1 MNLLKRIDRWK
12 QSPQYAKFQRNITPK
27 LLAILFAVLF
37 WLYVMDQVNPE
48 MVKTIPD
55 VKVELLNIDNVQNQ
69 GLVMMGEK
77 EFYVDVKLKGRRSE
91 VIKVTSNDLL
101 ITADLEGF
109 QKGTNNVMLSSK
121 IFVANVNIESLSMN
135 SIKISLDRIV
145 EVAKTV
151 KIDYVGMIA
160 ENYTTG
166 DLSVAPEEILV
177 RGPESL
183 VNNISSLRGELDL
196 TEVSDQLIKE
206 IPVTAIDLDGNAVNG
221 IELGRSY
228 VTVQLGV
235 FRLSNIPVEVVL
247 RGAPANGYKLVKAE
261 VLPALVTIRG
271 EDALISTVEKV
282 NTEEIDL
289 SGMTETFEKE
299 VLLNLPEGISAPFA
313 EETVNVKLHI
323 EPLMVGSLEFTS
335 DEIAIENMDPEMN
348 YEVLSPASNVFVA
361 YVRDVKSVVEGLN
374 KEKFKISVDVAGVE
388 AGDHRLALK
397 YFSEGSHDSVELSP
411 ETLLVRVT
419 RR

>member
-1 MNLLKRIDRWK
+1 M
-12 QSPQYAKFQRNITPK
+12 
-27 LLAILFAVLF
+27 LAILFAVVF

-55 VKVELLNIDNVQNQ
+55 VKVELLNIENAQNQ

-101 ITADLEGF
+101 VTADLEGF

-121 IFVANVNIESLSMN
+121 IFVSNVTIESLSMN

-151 KIDYVGMIA
+151 KIDYVGTIA
-160 ENYTTG
+160 ENYTAG
-166 DLSVAPEEILV
+166 ELSVAPEEILV
-177 RGPESL
+177 KGPESL

-196 TEVSDQLIKE
+196 TEVSNQLIKE

-221 IELGRSY
+221 VELGRSY
-228 VTVQLGV
+228 VTAQLGV
-235 FRLSNIPVEVVL
+235 FRLSNIPVEVTL
-247 RGAPANGYKLVKAE
+247 RGAVGNEYKLVKTE

-271 EDALISTVEKV
+271 EDALISTIEKV
-282 NTEEIDL
+282 NTEVIDL
-289 SGMTETFEKE
+289 SGMTETFETE
-299 VLLNLPEGISAPFA
+299 VALNLPEGVTAPFA
-313 EETVNVKLHI
+313 EETINVKLHI
-323 EPLMVGSLEFTS
+323 EPMMVGSLEFTS
-335 DEIAIENMDPEMN
+335 DEITIENMDPEMN

-361 YVRDVKSVVEGLN
+361 YVRDAKSVVEGLN
-374 KEKFKISVDVAGVE
+374 KDNFKLSVDVAGVE

-397 YFSEGSHDSVELSP
+397 YFSEGSHDSVEISP

>member
-1 MNLLKRIDRWK
+1 MNLLKRIDVWK
-12 QSPQYAKFQRNITPK
+12 QSPKYSKFQRNITPK
-27 LLAILFAVLF
+27 LLAILFAVVF

-55 VKVELLNIDNVQNQ
+55 VKVELLNIENAQNE

-101 ITADLEGF
+101 VTADLEGF

-151 KIDYVGMIA
+151 KIDYVGIIA

-166 DLSVAPEEILV
+166 ELSIAPEEILV
-177 RGPESL
+177 KGPESL

-196 TEVSDQLIKE
+196 TEVSSQLIKE
-206 IPVTAIDLDGNAVNG
+206 IPVTAIDMDGNAVNG
-221 IELGRSY
+221 VELGRNY
-228 VTVQLGV
+228 VTAQLGV
-235 FRLSNIPVEVVL
+235 FRLSNVPVEVVL
-247 RGAPANGYKLVKAE
+247 RGSVANGYKLVKTE

-282 NTEEIDL
+282 STEEIDL

-299 VLLNLPEGISAPFA
+299 VVLNFPEGVSAPFA
-313 EETVNVKLHI
+313 EETINVKLYI
-323 EPLMVGSLEFTS
+323 EPLMVGSLEFNST
-335 DEIAIENMDPEMN
+335 EIAIENMDPEMN
-348 YEVLSPASNVFVA
+348 YEVISPGSNVFVA
-361 YVRDVKSVVEGLN
+361 YVNDVKSVVEGLN
-374 KEKFKISVDVAGVE
+374 KEEFKLFVDVDGVE
-388 AGDHRLALK
+388 TGDHRLRLK
-397 YFSEGSHDSVELSP
+397 YSSEGAHESVELSP

>member
-1 MNLLKRIDRWK
+1 MNLLKRIEEWK
-12 QSPQYAKFQRNITPK
+12 QSPKYSRFQRNITPK
-27 LLAILFAVLF
+27 ILAILFAVLF

-55 VKVELLNIDNVQNQ
+55 VKVELLNIENAQNE

-101 ITADLEGF
+101 VTADLEGF

-121 IFVANVNIESLSMN
+121 IFVANVSIESLSMN

-145 EVAKTV
+145 ELAKTV
-151 KIDYVGMIA
+151 KIEFVGTIA

-177 RGPESL
+177 KGPESI

-196 TEVSDQLIKE
+196 TEVSDQLVKE
-206 IPVTAIDLDGNAVNG
+206 IPVTAIDLEGNVVNG
-221 IELGRSY
+221 VELGRSY
-228 VTVQLGV
+228 VTVQLGI
-235 FRLSNIPVEVVL
+235 FRLSNLPVDVVL
-247 RGAPANGYKLVKAE
+247 RGAVADGYRLVKTE
-261 VLPALVTIRG
+261 ILPALVTIRG
-271 EDALISTVEKV
+271 DNALISAIEKV
-282 NTEEIDL
+282 STEEIDI
-289 SGMTETFEKE
+289 SGMTETFETE
-299 VLLNLPEGISAPFA
+299 VVLNLPEGVTAPFA
-313 EETVNVKLHI
+313 QETINVKLHI
-323 EPLMVGSLEFTS
+323 EPLMVGTLEFTS
-335 DEIAIENMDPEMN
+335 ADIAIENMNSEMN
-348 YEVLSPASNVFVA
+348 YEILSPAGNVFVA
-361 YVRDVKSVVEGLN
+361 YIRDVKSVVEGLN
-374 KEKFKISVDVAGVE
+374 KENVKISVDVDGVAE
-388 AGDHRLALK
+388 GDHRLALN
-397 YFSEGSHDSVELSP
+397 YLSERTHDSVELSP

>member
-1 MNLLKRIDRWK
+1 MNLLKRIDVWK
-12 QSPQYAKFQRNITPK
+12 QSPKYSKFQRNITPK
-27 LLAILFAVLF
+27 LLAILFAVVF

-55 VKVELLNIDNVQNQ
+55 VKVELLNIENAQNE

-91 VIKVTSNDLL
+91 VIKVTSNDVLV
-101 ITADLEGF
+101 TADLEGF
-109 QKGTNNVMLSSK
+109 QKGTNNVMLSTK

-151 KIDYVGMIA
+151 KIDYVGIIA

-166 DLSVAPEEILV
+166 ELSIAPEEILV
-177 RGPESL
+177 KGPESL

-196 TEVSDQLIKE
+196 TEVSSQLIKE

-221 IELGRSY
+221 VELGRSY
-228 VTVQLGV
+228 VTAQLGV
-235 FRLSNIPVEVVL
+235 FRLSNVPVEVVL
-247 RGAPANGYKLVKAE
+247 RGAVANGYKLVKTE

-282 NTEEIDL
+282 STEEIDL

-299 VLLNLPEGISAPFA
+299 VVLNFPEGVSAPFA
-313 EETVNVKLHI
+313 EDKINVKLNI
-323 EPLMVGSLEFTS
+323 EPLMVGALEFNST
-335 DEIAIENMDPEMN
+335 EIAIQNMDPDMN
-348 YEVLSPASNVFVA
+348 YEVLSPGSNVFVA
-361 YVRDVKSVVEGLN
+361 YINDVKSVVEGLN
-374 KEKFKISVDVAGVE
+374 KEEFKLFVDVDGVVT
-388 AGDHRLALK
+388 GDHRLSLK
-397 YFSEGSHDSVELSP
+397 YSSEGAHESVELSP

>member
-1 MNLLKRIDRWK
+1 M
-12 QSPQYAKFQRNITPK
+12 
-27 LLAILFAVLF
+27 LAILFAVVF

-55 VKVELLNIDNVQNQ
+55 VKVELLNIENAQNQ

-101 ITADLEGF
+101 VTADLEGF

-121 IFVANVNIESLSMN
+121 IFVSNVTIESLSMN

-151 KIDYVGMIA
+151 KIDYVGTIA
-160 ENYTTG
+160 ENYTAG
-166 DLSVAPEEILV
+166 ELSVAPEEILV
-177 RGPESL
+177 KGPESL

-196 TEVSDQLIKE
+196 TEVSNQLIKE

-221 IELGRSY
+221 VELGRSY
-228 VTVQLGV
+228 VTAQLGV
-235 FRLSNIPVEVVL
+235 FRLSNIPVEVTL
-247 RGAPANGYKLVKAE
+247 RGAVGNEYKLVKTE

-271 EDALISTVEKV
+271 EDALISTIEKV
-282 NTEEIDL
+282 NTEVIDL
-289 SGMTETFEKE
+289 SGMTETFEME
-299 VLLNLPEGISAPFA
+299 VALNLPEGVTAPFA
-313 EETVNVKLHI
+313 EETINVKLHI
-323 EPLMVGSLEFTS
+323 EPMMVGSLEFTS
-335 DEIAIENMDPEMN
+335 DEITIENMDPEMN

-361 YVRDVKSVVEGLN
+361 YVRDAKSVVEGLN
-374 KEKFKISVDVAGVE
+374 KDNFKLSVDVAGVE

-397 YFSEGSHDSVELSP
+397 YFSEGSHDSVEISP

>member
-1 MNLLKRIDRWK
+1 MNLLKRIDDWK
-12 QSPQYAKFQRNITPK
+12 QSPKYSKFQRNITPK

-55 VKVELLNIDNVQNQ
+55 VKVELLNIENAQNE

-101 ITADLEGF
+101 VTADLEGF

-121 IFVANVNIESLSMN
+121 IFVANVNIESLSIN

-151 KIDYVGMIA
+151 KIDYVGTIA

-166 DLSVAPEEILV
+166 DLSIAPEEILV
-177 RGPESL
+177 KGPESL

-196 TEVSDQLIKE
+196 TEVSDQLVKE

-221 IELGRSY
+221 VELGRSY
-228 VTVQLGV
+228 VTVQLGI
-235 FRLSNIPVEVVL
+235 FRLSNIPVEVIL
-247 RGAPANGYKLVKAE
+247 RGTVANGYKLVKTE

-282 NTEEIDL
+282 STEEIDI
-289 SGMTETFEKE
+289 SGMTETFERE
-299 VLLNLPEGISAPFA
+299 VILKLPEGVSAPFA
-313 EETVNVKLHI
+313 EETINVKLHI
-323 EPLMVGSLEFTS
+323 EPMMVGSLEFNS
-335 DEIAIENMDPEMN
+335 DEIVIENMDPEMN

-361 YVRDVKSVVEGLN
+361 YVRDVESVVEGLN
-374 KEKFKISVDVAGVE
+374 KENVKLSVDADGVE
-388 AGDHRLALK
+388 EGDHRLALK
-397 YFSEGSHDSVELSP
+397 YFSEGSHDSVDLSP

>member
-1 MNLLKRIDRWK
+1 MNLLKRIDDWK
-12 QSPQYAKFQRNITPK
+12 QSPKYSKFQRNIAPK

-55 VKVELLNIDNVQNQ
+55 VKVELLNIENAQNE

-101 ITADLEGF
+101 VTADLEGF

-145 EVAKTV
+145 EVAKNV
-151 KIDYVGMIA
+151 KIDYVGTIT

-166 DLSVAPEEILV
+166 DLSIAPEEILV
-177 RGPESL
+177 KGPESL

-196 TEVSDQLIKE
+196 TEVSDQLVKE

-221 IELGRSY
+221 VELGRSY
-228 VTVQLGV
+228 VTVQLGI
-235 FRLSNIPVEVVL
+235 FRLSNIPVEVML
-247 RGAPANGYKLVKAE
+247 RGTVANGYKLVKTE
-261 VLPALVTIRG
+261 VLPALVTVRG
-271 EDALISTVEKV
+271 DDALISTVEKV
-282 NTEEIDL
+282 STEEIDI
-289 SGMTETFEKE
+289 SGMTETFERE
-299 VLLNLPEGISAPFA
+299 VALKLPEGVSAPFA
-313 EETVNVKLHI
+313 EETISVKLHI
-323 EPLMVGSLEFTS
+323 EPMMVGSLEFNS
-335 DEIAIENMDPEMN
+335 DEIVIDNMDPEMN
-348 YEVLSPASNVFVA
+348 YEVLSPVSNVFVA
-361 YVRDVKSVVEGLN
+361 YVRDVESVIEGLN
-374 KEKFKISVDVAGVE
+374 KENFKISVDADGVKE
-388 AGDHRLALK
+388 GDHRLALK

>member
-1 MNLLKRIDRWK
+1 MNLLKRIDVWK
-12 QSPQYAKFQRNITPK
+12 QSPKYSKFQRNITPK
-27 LLAILFAVLF
+27 LLAILFAVVF

-55 VKVELLNIDNVQNQ
+55 VKVELLNIENAQNE

-101 ITADLEGF
+101 VTADLEGF

-166 DLSVAPEEILV
+166 ELSIAPEEILV
-177 RGPESL
+177 KGPESL

-196 TEVSDQLIKE
+196 TEVSSQLIKE
-206 IPVTAIDLDGNAVNG
+206 IPVTAIDMDGNAVNG
-221 IELGRSY
+221 VELGRSY
-228 VTVQLGV
+228 VTAQLGV
-235 FRLSNIPVEVVL
+235 FRLSNVPVEVVL
-247 RGAPANGYKLVKAE
+247 RGAVANGYKLVKTE

-282 NTEEIDL
+282 STEEIDL

-299 VLLNLPEGISAPFA
+299 VVLNFPEGVSAPFA
-313 EETVNVKLHI
+313 EETINVKLYI
-323 EPLMVGSLEFTS
+323 EPLMVGSLEFNST
-335 DEIAIENMDPEMN
+335 EITIENMDPEMN
-348 YEVLSPASNVFVA
+348 YEVLSPGSNVFVA
-361 YVRDVKSVVEGLN
+361 YVNDVKSVVEGLN
-374 KEKFKISVDVAGVE
+374 KEEFKLFVDVDGVGT
-388 AGDHRLALK
+388 GDHRLNIK
-397 YFSEGSHDSVELSP
+397 YSSKGAHESVELSP

>member
-1 MNLLKRIDRWK
+1 MNLLKRIDMWK
-12 QSPQYAKFQRNITPK
+12 QSPNYSKFQRNITPK
-27 LLAILFAVLF
+27 LLAILFAVVF

-55 VKVELLNIDNVQNQ
+55 VKVELLNIENAQNQ

-101 ITADLEGF
+101 VTADLEGF

-121 IFVANVNIESLSMN
+121 IFVSNVTIESLSMN

-151 KIDYVGMIA
+151 KIDYVGTIA
-160 ENYTTG
+160 ENYTAG
-166 DLSVAPEEILV
+166 ELSVAPEEILV
-177 RGPESL
+177 KGPESL

-196 TEVSDQLIKE
+196 TEVSNQLIKE

-221 IELGRSY
+221 VELGRSY
-228 VTVQLGV
+228 VTAQLGV
-235 FRLSNIPVEVVL
+235 FRLSNIPVEVTL
-247 RGAPANGYKLVKAE
+247 RGTVGNEYKLVKTE

-282 NTEEIDL
+282 NTEVIDL
-289 SGMTETFEKE
+289 SGMTETFEVE
-299 VLLNLPEGISAPFA
+299 VALNLPEGVSAPFA
-313 EETVNVKLHI
+313 EETINVKLYI

-335 DEIAIENMDPEMN
+335 DEITIENMDPEMN

-361 YVRDVKSVVEGLN
+361 YVRDAKSIVEGLN
-374 KEKFKISVDVAGVE
+374 KEKFKLSVDVAGVE
-388 AGDHRLALK
+388 AGDHRMALK
-397 YFSEGSHDSVELSP
+397 YFSEGSHDSVEISP

>member
-12 QSPQYAKFQRNITPK
+12 QSPKYSKFQRNITPK
-27 LLAILFAVLF
+27 LLAILFAVVF

-55 VKVELLNIDNVQNQ
+55 VKVELLNIENAQNQ

-101 ITADLEGF
+101 VTADLEGF

-121 IFVANVNIESLSMN
+121 IFVSNVNIESLSMN

-151 KIDYVGMIA
+151 KIDYVGTIA
-160 ENYTTG
+160 ENYTAG
-166 DLSVAPEEILV
+166 ELSVAPEEILV
-177 RGPESL
+177 KGPESL

-196 TEVSDQLIKE
+196 TEVSNQLIKE

-221 IELGRSY
+221 VELGRSY
-228 VTVQLGV
+228 VTAQLGV
-235 FRLSNIPVEVVL
+235 FRLSNIPVEVTL
-247 RGAPANGYKLVKAE
+247 RGAVGNEYKLVKTE

-271 EDALISTVEKV
+271 EDALISTIEKV
-282 NTEEIDL
+282 NTEVIDL
-289 SGMTETFEKE
+289 SGMTETFEME
-299 VLLNLPEGISAPFA
+299 VALNLPEGVTAPFA
-313 EETVNVKLHI
+313 EETINVKLHI
-323 EPLMVGSLEFTS
+323 EPMMVGSLEFTS
-335 DEIAIENMDPEMN
+335 DEITIENMDPEMN

-361 YVRDVKSVVEGLN
+361 YVRDAKSVVEGLN
-374 KEKFKISVDVAGVE
+374 KDNFKLSVDVAGVE

-397 YFSEGSHDSVELSP
+397 YFSEGSHDSVEISP
-411 ETLLVRVT
+411 ETLLARVT